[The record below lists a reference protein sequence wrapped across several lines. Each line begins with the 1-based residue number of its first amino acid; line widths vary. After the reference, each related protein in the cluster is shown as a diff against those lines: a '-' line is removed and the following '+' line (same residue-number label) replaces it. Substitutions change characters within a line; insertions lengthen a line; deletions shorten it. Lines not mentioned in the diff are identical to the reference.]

1 MSIPD
6 RGDDARK
13 EVRANGAQPCCP
25 ANNFVAKRRW
35 SDSRDGR
42 KNSPPIQSPAQDRL
56 PCQSRRAQAAQDS
69 DLNFLSRMIPGRPMA
84 LLASAGH
91 QGFLNC
97 APLARASFRASSPR
111 SGIDIALLS
120 RAHFFVETE

>member
-25 ANNFVAKRRW
+25 ANNFVDKRRW
-35 SDSRDGR
+35 SDLRDGR
-42 KNSPPIQSPAQDRL
+42 KNSPPIQLPAQDRL

-69 DLNFLSRMIPGRPMA
+69 DLNFLSRMIPLRAMA
-84 LLASAGH
+84 FRLRLVT
-91 QGFLNC
+91 
-97 APLARASFRASSPR
+97 RASSNHPAR
-111 SGIDIALLS
+111 SASRRYLDPLS
-120 RAHFFVETE
+120 